1 MQHFKLLTINNILES
16 VYYKYIYNPKH
27 IKYKSLYSHTRDKVK
42 GKLSDN
48 DITMMASQGWY
59 LCVNIK
65 TYKQQK
71 LQKKDIAKYYN
82 ISRPAISRILLITLI
97 LSGDLF
103 DKHIAEFETTI
114 NGGSYKV
121 IDDNKL
127 NLWKDRNRDGIN
139 NIVKAINT
147 YKTL

>member
-1 MQHFKLLTINNILES
+1 MILQWWHH
-16 VYYKYIYNPKH
+16 KDDIYVLIWRN
-27 IKYKSLYSHTRDKVK
+27 IKY
-42 GKLSDN
+42 
-48 DITMMASQGWY
+48 
-59 LCVNIK
+59 
-65 TYKQQK
+65 
-71 LQKKDIAKYYN
+71 KKDIAKYYN
-82 ISRPAISRILLITLI
+82 ISRPAISKI
-97 LSGDLF
+97 LSGELF

-127 NLWKDRNRDGIN
+127 NMWKDRNSEGIDSIID

>member
-27 IKYKSLYSHTRDKVK
+27 IKYKALYSPTRDKVK
-42 GKLSDN
+42 GKISDD
-48 DITMMASQGWY
+48 DITMIKY
-59 LCVNIK
+59 LCINMKKHKI
-65 TYKQQK
+65 
-71 LQKKDIAKYYN
+71 QKKDIAKYYN
-82 ISRPAISRILLITLI
+82 ISRPAISKI

-127 NLWKDRNRDGIN
+127 NMWKDRNREGIN

-147 YKTL
+147 NKTL

>member
-1 MQHFKLLTINNILES
+1 MQRFSLLPINNILES
-16 VYYKYIYNPKH
+16 VYYKYIYNQKH
-27 IKYKSLYSHTRDKVK
+27 IKYKSLYSSTRDKVK

-48 DITMMASQGWY
+48 DITMIKY
-59 LCVNIK
+59 LCVNLK

-82 ISRPAISRILLITLI
+82 ISRPAISKI

-127 NLWKDRNRDGIN
+127 NMWKDRNRDDIDSIIDD
-139 NIVKAINT
+139 IVKAINT
-147 YKTL
+147 NKTL